1 MKLAMALVDGMM
13 LINVYYYDPKW
24 LVHFS
29 SWYWDGYDSQSP
41 SHLDL
46 QNSDQV
52 ALGRVHP
59 SVTYNVYYIEWSP
72 QKKEK

>member
-1 MKLAMALVDGMM
+1 MKRAMALVDGMM
-13 LINVYYYDPKW
+13 LINVYYDFKW

-29 SWYWDGYDSQSP
+29 SRYWDGYDSQSP

-46 QNSDQV
+46 KNSDQV

-59 SVTYNVYYIEWSP
+59 SVTYNVYYIE
-72 QKKEK
+72 

>member
-1 MKLAMALVDGMM
+1 MALVDGMM

-41 SHLDL
+41 SRLDL

-59 SVTYNVYYIEWSP
+59 LCLLYRVIP
-72 QKKEK
+72 PKKEK